1 MKQRIKVRKTI
12 GIKDSIDL
20 PEVGI
25 YNLPCKIDT
34 GADTS
39 AMHCERVRIK
49 EINGK
54 DHLVFR
60 LLDRNHPLYNGKE
73 ITTDVFT
80 EKKVKSSFG
89 DYEFRY
95 QVKLRMTIFGKNY
108 LTRFN
113 LSNRKNMKYPVLLG
127 RKFLNNRFI
136 VDVSKQD
143 LSHNLKN
150 KNNENS
156 STES

>member
-1 MKQRIKVRKTI
+1 
-12 GIKDSIDL
+12 
-20 PEVGI
+20 
-25 YNLPCKIDT
+25 
-34 GADTS
+34 
-39 AMHCERVRIK
+39 
-49 EINGK
+49 
-54 DHLVFR
+54 
-60 LLDRNHPLYNGKE
+60 
-73 ITTDVFT
+73 VFT